1 MKPRGVPAR
10 PDVTLLIEALG
21 RGERAAHDQLFALVY
36 DELKRVARGHI
47 RRAGGAVTVN
57 PTALLHEAW
66 IRFARS
72 DASALEG
79 SAHFYNVLAQAMRH
93 TLIDLA
99 ERHATQR
106 RGGDLIRTELTE
118 RIEQPDKPLDELLA
132 LDAALGQLRA
142 CDVQLAELVEWHS
155 FVGLP
160 LSEIARVRGV
170 NPRTVKRHWQI
181 ARAFLGDA
189 VRGEGRGEKG
199 EGKGRPLR

>member
-1 MKPRGVPAR
+1 MKGASPPAR
-10 PDVTLLIEALG
+10 PDVTVLLDALG
-21 RGERAAHDQLFALVY
+21 RGDKAAHDALFALVY
-36 DELKRVARGHI
+36 DELKRVARTHI

-99 ERHATQR
+99 QRHATVR
-106 RGGDLIRTELTE
+106 HGGGLVRTELTD

-132 LDAALGQLRA
+132 LDAALGKLRD
-142 CDVQLAELVEWHS
+142 CDVHLAELVEWHS

-160 LSEIARVRGV
+160 LNEIARVRGV
-170 NPRTVKRHWQI
+170 NPRTVKRHWSI

-189 VRGEGRGEKG
+189 IRGDS
-199 EGKGRPLR
+199 PDV

>member
-1 MKPRGVPAR
+1 MKQTRASAR
-10 PDVTLLIEALG
+10 PDVTELVDALG

-36 DELKRVARGHI
+36 DELKRVARAHI
-47 RRAGGAVTVN
+47 RRSGGMVTVN

-79 SAHFYNVLAQAMRH
+79 SAHFYNVIAQAMRQ

-99 ERHATQR
+99 QRHAAVR
-106 RGGDLIRTELTE
+106 HGGDLVRTELTE

-132 LDAALGQLRA
+132 LDAALGKLRD

-170 NPRTVKRHWQI
+170 NPRTVKRHWAI

-189 VRGEGRGEKG
+189 MRGETLV
-199 EGKGRPLR
+199 RPDSSPSGG

>member
-1 MKPRGVPAR
+1 MNQRRISER
-10 PDVTLLIEALG
+10 PDVTVLIQALG
-21 RGERAAHDQLFALVY
+21 RGERAAHDELFALVY

-47 RRAGGAVTVN
+47 RRAGNAVTVN

-72 DASALEG
+72 DARLLEG

-99 ERHATQR
+99 ERHSTQR
-106 RGGDLIRTELTE
+106 RGGDLVRTELTE

-132 LDAALGQLRA
+132 LDAALDKLRA

-170 NPRTVKRHWQI
+170 NPRTVKRHWSI

-189 VRGEGRGEKG
+189 LGNERREA
-199 EGKGRPLR
+199 